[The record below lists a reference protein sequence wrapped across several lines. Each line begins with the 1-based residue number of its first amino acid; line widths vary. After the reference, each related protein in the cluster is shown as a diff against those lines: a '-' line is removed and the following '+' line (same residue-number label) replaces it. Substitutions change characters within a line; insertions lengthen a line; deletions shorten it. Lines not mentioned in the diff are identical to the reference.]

1 MPPTSETLPAFDLPL
16 IVQSHLRWDFVWQRP
31 QQLLSRV
38 ARTQSVLFVE
48 EPIIDADA
56 AYCRLDLSQ
65 PHPGVYRAVPY
76 LTRDFRV
83 DDHALIRTRELIT
96 NVIGRGGP
104 LAGRFDRPAQWFYSP
119 MSAPVMLGAFHERV
133 VIYDCMDELARFRYA
148 PADIAHRERGLLRD
162 ADIVFAGGQ
171 QLYCAKSRLHR
182 NVHFF
187 GCGVDAA
194 HFGQAALAETRIPD
208 DARIAGQVLGYI
220 GVIDERL
227 DYALLERL
235 ADEIPAATVMMVGPV
250 AKIDANELPRR
261 ANIRWLG
268 QRDYAALPG
277 YLKAFDVCLMPF
289 ALNEA
294 TQYINPTKTL
304 EYMAAGKPIVS
315 TPVADV
321 VRQFADIVRV
331 APAGTHFV
339 DAVRE
344 ALATPDAR
352 RVEAGVRRG
361 ADASWDAI
369 VSQMR
374 HLIADV
380 IAKRDWQ
387 TVAHHTHHEL
397 LRAASR
403 LAHGAPL
410 LVDDAGVA
418 PAA

>member
-1 MPPTSETLPAFDLPL
+1 
-16 IVQSHLRWDFVWQRP
+16 
-31 QQLLSRV
+31 
-38 ARTQSVLFVE
+38 
-48 EPIIDADA
+48 
-56 AYCRLDLSQ
+56 
-65 PHPGVYRAVPY
+65 VYRAVPY
-76 LTRDFRV
+76 LTRDFHV
-83 DDHALIRTRELIT
+83 DDMALIRTRELIT

-104 LAGRFDRPAQWFYSP
+104 LADRFNRPVQWFYSP
-119 MSAPVMLGAFHERV
+119 MSAPIMLGAFHERAV
-133 VIYDCMDELARFRYA
+133 VYDCMDELASFRYA
-148 PADIAHRERGLLRD
+148 PTDIAHRERGLLQS

-171 QLYCAKSRLHR
+171 QLYCAKSRLHH

-187 GCGVDAA
+187 GCGVDVA
-194 HFGQAALAETRIPD
+194 HFGHAALAETRIPD
-208 DARIAGQVLGYI
+208 DVRIAGKVLGYV

-227 DYALLERL
+227 DYALIEQL
-235 ADEIPAATVMMVGPV
+235 AVDIPDATIVLVGPV
-250 AKIDANELPRR
+250 VKVNANELPRR

-268 QRDYAALPG
+268 QRDYADLPG

-304 EYMAAGKPIVS
+304 EYMAAGRPIVS
-315 TPVADV
+315 TPVTDV

-339 DAVRE
+339 DAVRW
-344 ALATPDAR
+344 ALAAPDR
-352 RVEAGVRRG
+352 RLLEAGLRRS

-369 VSQMR
+369 VTRMQR
-374 HLIADV
+374 LIADV
-380 IAKRDWQ
+380 IVKGDWEN
-387 TVAHHTHHEL
+387 VAPHPHREIS
-397 LRAASR
+397 RAASR